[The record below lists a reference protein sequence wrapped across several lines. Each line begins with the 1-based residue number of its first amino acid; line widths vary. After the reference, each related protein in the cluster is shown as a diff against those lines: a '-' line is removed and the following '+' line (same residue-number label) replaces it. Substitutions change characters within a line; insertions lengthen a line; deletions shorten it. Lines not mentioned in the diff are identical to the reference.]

1 MMIKRMELRNF
12 KCFDNF
18 VMDSI
23 SPITIIGGPNNAG
36 KSTVLEAVLTN
47 YAAGN
52 LGVFWSLVNLRN
64 GYISRPLLPHQVWG
78 PLFCN
83 EKNCNELIINSAW
96 DNGTESRLGLFKIFD
111 SGLQHQPNNVLSAVH
126 MMIDSPNYKRT
137 GKCMI
142 QQDMMNNNRIVFQ
155 PDTGNDINLEE
166 FTQCFANSLLYKG
179 LPYDARLP
187 ERMSQ
192 LVLDAEKKELLMEVL
207 QRFDINV
214 ADIRTVLDNGIPYA
228 YVILK
233 DGNSLPVNY
242 MGDGINKALIII
254 MNLLTLPGGIFL
266 IDEMENGFYYE
277 MYEPLLKIFCETALK
292 MKCQVIMT
300 THNLHI
306 IKAVLSVMEELNKM
320 EHFCYQRI
328 DLSPM
333 DGKRRPYAF
342 SGKALKSAFETNM
355 EIR

>member
-1 MMIKRMELRNF
+1 MELRNF
-12 KCFDNF
+12 KCFDKFTMNA
-18 VMDSI
+18 I
-23 SPITIIGGPNNAG
+23 APITIIGGPNNAG
-36 KSTVLEAVLTN
+36 KSTVLEAILTN

-83 EKNCNELIINSAW
+83 EKNCNELSINNEW
-96 DNGTESRLGLFKIFD
+96 DHGKESKLTFSKIFD
-111 SGLQHQPNNVLSAVH
+111 SGLQHQPKDMLSGIH
-126 MMIDSPNYKRT
+126 MIFDSSDYKRA
-137 GKCMI
+137 GKCII
-142 QQDMMNNNRIVFQ
+142 QQDMMNNNRIVYQ

-179 LPYDARLP
+179 LPYDAALP

-207 QRFDINV
+207 QKFDMNIV
-214 ADIRTVLDNGIPYA
+214 DIRTVLDHGIPYA
-228 YVILK
+228 YVITK
-233 DGNSLPVNY
+233 YGNPLPVNY

-266 IDEMENGFYYE
+266 IDEVENGFYYE
-277 MYEPLLKIFCETALK
+277 MYEQLLKIFCETALR

-306 IKAVLSVMEELNKM
+306 IKAVLTVMEELGSM
-320 EHFCYQRI
+320 EHLCYQRI
-328 DLSPM
+328 DLSSK

-342 SGKALKSAFETNM
+342 SGKALVSAFETNM